1 MDITPNNLQVLFN
14 GFRTVFD
21 SALQSAPT
29 DWQDIA
35 MRVDS
40 SSAEE
45 LYAFLDALPGMKE
58 FIGEITIEEATSSS
72 WVIRNKK
79 WQDTVRVPRE
89 NVERD
94 SYGLYNPVFS
104 ELGMIARQH
113 PDELVAA
120 LLNDG
125 FSAKDYTG
133 KAFFAADKKHAPNRK
148 GSATFSNN
156 GTAALDADSFAAAK
170 ANIKGRKN
178 GEGRAMKLG
187 RELQLIVPPA
197 LEDTGLEILQAERNS
212 AGATNIQRN
221 AAKLKVL
228 PDLTSETAWFLI
240 ETGRAIRP
248 LIMQIEVDAQLNS
261 LTDPNNSLTFTTD
274 EFFYRAYGRWN
285 AGYGFPQLAYG
296 STGAGE

>member
-1 MDITPNNLQVLFN
+1 MDLTPTSLQVLFK
-14 GFRTVFD
+14 GFRTIFD
-21 SALQSAPT
+21 SSLQSAPT

-40 SSAEE
+40 ASAEE

-58 FIGEITIEEATSSS
+58 FIGEITIEEATASE

-79 WQDTVRVPRE
+79 WQDTVRVKRE

-94 SYGLYNPVFS
+94 SYGLYNPIFS

-120 LLNDG
+120 LLNNG
-125 FSAKDYTG
+125 FTDKDYTG
-133 KAFFAADKKHAPNRK
+133 KAFFAENKKHAPNRK
-148 GSATFSNN
+148 GSATFSNVTN
-156 GTAALDADSFAAAK
+156 AALAEASLTAAI

-187 RELQLIVPPA
+187 RSLQLIVPPA
-197 LEDTGLEILQAERNS
+197 LEQTGKELLQAEKNAS
-212 AGATNIQRN
+212 GATNILRDSAQ
-221 AAKLKVL
+221 LKVL
-228 PDLTSETAWFLI
+228 PDLTSDTAWFLI
-240 ETGRAIRP
+240 ENGRAIRP
-248 LIMQIEVDAQLNS
+248 LIMQIEVEPQLTT
-261 LTDPNNSLTFTTD
+261 LVDPNNALTFTTD
-274 EFFYRAYGRWN
+274 DFFYRVYGRWN

-296 STGAGE
+296 SSGDA